1 MSSALDEAASALN
14 KLRSEAV
21 TKGDLSSECVCVVV
35 VVVIFVDS
43 NSVGVVTFEK

>member
-1 MSSALDEAASALN
+1 MS
-14 KLRSEAV
+14 V
-21 TKGDLSSECVCVVV
+21 CVVVVVVVV